1 MAHPT
6 YVGSSSSFSYK
17 KVVVIDSN
25 TDLQLRS
32 EDSGCIFVI
41 DVDVAADATIV
52 YLLPK
57 ASETNVGCT
66 FKFVL
71 DGSPAE
77 IIGIDRHADDDDNI
91 FGCVASGDGA
101 AGSASA
107 DSTAQETVNFI
118 ADAQKGDALELT
130 LLGNGTDKWWQLSGF
145 ANDGAHIT
153 VATS

>member
-1 MAHPT
+1 MA
-6 YVGSSSSFSYK
+6 YIGSSSSFGDK
-17 KVVVIDSN
+17 KVVCIDSN
-25 TDLQLRS
+25 FPLQLK
-32 EDSGCIFVI
+32 ETDSGCIFVI
-41 DVDVAADATIV
+41 DVDVAASATIV
-52 YLLPK
+52 YFLPK

-71 DGSPAE
+71 DGSPAQ

-91 FGCVASGDGA
+91 FGCVASGDGGS
-101 AGSASA
+101 GSASA

-118 ADAQKGDALELT
+118 ADAQKGDAIELT

-145 ANDGAHIT
+145 ANDAPHIT

>member
-41 DVDVAADATIV
+41 DVDVAATTAQI
-52 YLLPK
+52 YYLPK
-57 ASETNVGCT
+57 ASETNVGCC
-66 FKFVL
+66 FKFIV
-71 DGSPAE
+71 DASPAQV
-77 IIGIDRHADDDDNI
+77 IDIDRHADDSDNI
-91 FGCVASGDGA
+91 FGCISSSEA
-101 AGSASA
+101 AGGSASA

>member
-1 MAHPT
+1 MA
-6 YVGSSSSFSYK
+6 YIGSSSSFGDK
-17 KVVVIDSN
+17 KVVCIDSN
-25 TDLQLRS
+25 FPLQLK
-32 EDSGCIFVI
+32 ETDSGCIFVI
-41 DVDVAADATIV
+41 DVDVAASATIV
-52 YLLPK
+52 YFLPK
-57 ASETNVGCT
+57 PSETNVGCT

-118 ADAQKGDALELT
+118 ADAQKGDAIELT

-145 ANDGAHIT
+145 ANDAPHIT